1 MESNHPSVG
10 LPRPAGFE
18 DRMGHQT
25 RAAPPASLGVRDLEQ
40 EVARLAVL
48 AHE

>member
-18 DRMGHQT
+18 DKRCGAKFSLYRLSFSHQ
-25 RAAPPASLGVRDLEQ
+25 GGG
-40 EVARLAVL
+40 
-48 AHE
+48 